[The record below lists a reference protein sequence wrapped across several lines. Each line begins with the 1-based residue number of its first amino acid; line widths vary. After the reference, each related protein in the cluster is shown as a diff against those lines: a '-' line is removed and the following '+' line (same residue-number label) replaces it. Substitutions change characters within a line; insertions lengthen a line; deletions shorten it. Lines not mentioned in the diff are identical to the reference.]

1 MSGDLKAALAAA
13 GGRDEAGFLAAAAAH
28 AARQDDP
35 VVGWRQVAL
44 ALNAAGL
51 PVWAARA
58 QQEVI
63 RLSRAK
69 PEKRPDDEAFLG
81 DLLLRA
87 GRLHLARDV
96 LQDLTHRH
104 PDFVPGQ
111 ILLAA
116 TWSSAG
122 RFDDAAP
129 LYRAV
134 LARQPDHL
142 QALDGL
148 ARAAGWLGE
157 REEARNAGC
166 RSLELKDRAVCNGK
180 PIWNIPERSPK
191 PFDPKANRRNVIA
204 YSLWGNAPRY
214 VETALRNAEIAPDLY
229 PSWHCRFYCDD
240 TVPASVRERLEA
252 LGASVVLKMR
262 PPVRHAGL
270 FWRFLV
276 ADDPDVDRFLVRDA
290 DSLLTV
296 RERVA
301 VDDWLLGEMPFH
313 AMRDW
318 WSHSE
323 LLLAGMWGGCGGLLT
338 GLAGHIEAYFKRPEV
353 ANRALD
359 QGFLARVI
367 WPAIRGRCLVHD
379 DFFGNLGARP
389 FPPLGRLPEGEHVGM
404 NAQGF
409 EEAKGR

>member
-1 MSGDLKAALAAA
+1 MSEAIRAALDAANARDEAAFLAAA
-13 GGRDEAGFLAAAAAH
+13 GSH
-28 AARQDDP
+28 ARNQDDP
-35 VVGWRQVAL
+35 ATGWRQVAL

-58 QQEVI
+58 QQEAI
-63 RLSRAK
+63 RIGRQR
-69 PEKRPDDEAFLG
+69 PGQRPDDEAFLG
-81 DLLLRA
+81 DLLLRG
-87 GRLHLARDV
+87 GRLNLARDV
-96 LQDLTHRH
+96 LRDLTRRH
-104 PDFVPGQ
+104 PDFAPGL

-116 TWSSAG
+116 TWSAAA
-122 RFDDAAP
+122 RFEEAAP
-129 LYRAV
+129 IYRAV

-148 ARAAGWLGE
+148 ARAAGWLG
-157 REEARNAGC
+157 RHEEARTAGQ
-166 RSLELKDRAVCNGK
+166 RSLELKDRAVSGA
-180 PIWNIPERSPK
+180 PPAWNLPERSPK
-191 PFDPKANRRNVIA
+191 PFDPRATRRNVIA

-240 TVPASVRERLEA
+240 TVSASVRERLEA
-252 LGASVVLKMR
+252 LGATVVMKQR

-270 FWRFLV
+270 FWRFLA
-276 ADDPDVDRFLVRDA
+276 ADDPGVDRFIVRDA

-301 VDDWLLGEMPFH
+301 VDDWLLGDLPFH

-338 GLAGHIEAYFKRPEV
+338 GLAGRIETYFKRPEV

-359 QGFLARVI
+359 QGFLARVV

-379 DFFGNLGARP
+379 DLFGSLGARP

-404 NAQGF
+404 NALGYD
-409 EEAKGR
+409 EARTR